1 MFDDVT
7 KFIPVSKDHNLS
19 GVYRIVFEDGSD
31 YIGSSKNIVGRISSH
46 KSLLNKGRHPNRGMQ
61 ELWDAGLS
69 IKAEVI
75 DFCRTGVL
83 LSIEQSAI
91 SALDPKL
98 NQRSA
103 LSYGSFEGFS
113 KGWMAMGQD
122 AALEI
127 AKCRKEL
134 GGEGLAVF
142 LYLVSHLDYN
152 NSLIVPQAQIG
163 EALGMKKQ
171 HVSRAMRKMAAMG
184 VIIEGKKIGTMK
196 TYRLSADYGWKG
208 KAADHKKVLSHGF
221 AILEEEK
228 R

>member
-1 MFDDVT
+1 MKVT
-7 KFIPVSKDHNLS
+7 KPQNDTRRKIGYYDRDTGEIIDDCDTLALLPK
-19 GVYRIVFEDGSD
+19 RI
-31 YIGSSKNIVGRISSH
+31 KN
-46 KSLLNKGRHPNRGMQ
+46 
-61 ELWDAGLS
+61 
-69 IKAEVI
+69 
-75 DFCRTGVL
+75 
-83 LSIEQSAI
+83 
-91 SALDPKL
+91 
-98 NQRSA
+98 
-103 LSYGSFEGFS
+103 GFG

-152 NSLIVPQAQIG
+152 NSLMVPQAQIG

-221 AILEEEK
+221 RILEEDK